1 MSDIIT
7 LVAEPRLRSGK
18 GTAREARRNGR
29 IPAIIYG
36 NKQEPVSI
44 TVERRILERH
54 LGKSGFFIHLL
65 DVDIGGTKHRVL
77 PRDAQFHPVTDVPIH
92 VDFMRYSADRKI
104 TVEVP
109 VHFLNEEESPGIK
122 FGGVLNVVRH
132 AIEVFCTA
140 DQIPD
145 GFEVDLSGLEI
156 GDSVHASALVL
167 PPGVELIITDRDF
180 TIATIA
186 APTVMTATE
195 EAEDAGAEAAP
206 EDAGDADKDKDKE
219 ESGD

>member
-7 LVAEPRLRSGK
+7 FVAEPRLRSGK

-44 TVERRILERH
+44 TVDRRILEQQ

-65 DVDIGGTKHRVL
+65 DVDIDGTKHRVL

-132 AIEVFCTA
+132 AIEVLCTA

-145 GFEVDLSGLEI
+145 GFDVDLSGLEVS
-156 GDSVHASALVL
+156 DSVHASALAL
-167 PPGVELIITDRDF
+167 PQGVELTITDRDF

-186 APTVMTATE
+186 APTVMPATE
-195 EAEDAGAEAAP
+195 DVEESTEDAP